1 MSFDSFF
8 IQFFMQSFKQHI
20 NYVLQDIYSEVEIRY
35 FFYDILEKITGFSR
49 IQLMANNYLELTE
62 NQTFDAENFVERLK
76 NNEPIQY
83 VLGETEF
90 YGLKF
95 KVTPSVLIPRPETE
109 ELIDLPPNPLNG
121 ELLDI
126 GTGSGCIAISFKKK
140 FPDLN
145 VSAMDVSPE
154 ALKVAKENAILNGV
168 EINFIQADILN
179 LNTLGKKYDV
189 IVSNP
194 PYIPE
199 SDKKEMELNVLDY
212 EPSLALFVPDYDAL
226 VFYRKIAELGR
237 TYLNRD
243 GKLYFEIHHQQA
255 ENIKKLL
262 ASYGYTDIQIKKDIS
277 GNDRMVRCRL

>member
-49 IQLMANNYLELTE
+49 TQLMANVDIELSE
-62 NQTFDAENFVERLK
+62 NQTADAENFVERLK